1 MCFSNLPLEFD
12 EDGNPYLAEE
22 ADEVDRPGEGGGHA
36 HDHGDGP
43 AGDCGCGAIEAELDA
58 DPEGAYE
65 AIVESLPDSARERV
79 ASEESPATGDGSTHR
94 PETDTESVGGD

>member
-22 ADEVDRPGEGGGHA
+22 ADDVARPGERGGAG
-36 HDHGDGP
+36 HDHG
-43 AGDCGCGAIEAELDA
+43 ADCGCDTAEADLDT

-65 AIVESLPDSARERV
+65 AIVESLPEGAREHV
-79 ASEESPATGDGSTHR
+79 AGETAAVTGDGTTG
-94 PETDTESVGGD
+94 PAADPESVGGD